1 MPRGDGRFLPLQQP
15 GFPVAVCWSAKSGC
29 TTVLKWFLAQNG
41 LLDEALAYSNWIH
54 SYRQEK
60 LFTSKGYVRQCEQL
74 FKSSHQNTSI
84 IRVIRDPAS
93 RAVSSFLHFVRYI
106 EGDEHSPAAAFVT
119 HWKSAVGLSGQQGL
133 SFQQFLLYVSAQQ
146 HKGVPLDPH
155 FRPQYDAKQD
165 LKVDTY
171 VRLEDLSA
179 GLRAVEDRCG
189 LPHVHVGQLSISPHH
204 NPATA
209 QHAWPTNAA
218 AFPAD
223 HTTFDECGTP
233 PAQAFLDPET
243 RMLIRTA
250 YWTDY
255 EAYGHHYDAAPAITR
270 RIPGTDRETMA
281 QDLHKTSWRA
291 A

>member
-1 MPRGDGRFLPLQQP
+1 VENSLLPLQQP
-15 GFPVAVCWSAKSGC
+15 DFPVAVCWSAKSGC

-41 LLDEALAYSNWIH
+41 LLDEALAYSDWCH

-60 LFTSKGYVRQCEQL
+60 LFTSKGYVRQCERL
-74 FKSSHQNTSI
+74 FKNSHRNTYI

-93 RAVSSFLHFVRYI
+93 RAVSSFLHFLRF
-106 EGDEHSPAAAFVT
+106 GHALEHWPDAARLT
-119 HWKSAVGLSGQQGL
+119 EWKSSVGLSGQQGL
-133 SFQQFLLYVSAQQ
+133 SFQQFLLFVTALQL
-146 HKGVPLDPH
+146 KGTRIDLH

-165 LKVDTY
+165 PKVDTCI
-171 VRLEDLSA
+171 RLEDLAA
-179 GLRAVEDRCG
+179 GLRAVEARCG
-189 LPHVHVGQLSISPHH
+189 LPHVDVEQLSVSSHN

-209 QHAWPTNAA
+209 RHCWPTHAA

-223 HTTFDECGTP
+223 HNTLDELGTP
-233 PAQAFLDPET
+233 PARAFLDPET

-255 EAYGHHYDAAPAITR
+255 EAYGQHYNAAPATTV
-270 RIPGTDRETMA
+270 RIHNADRETTA
-281 QDLHKTSWRA
+281 QDLHRRSRRA